1 MITRR
6 KWIGMMAGAGALTA
20 LTSPGRRLL
29 EKIVHDNARSDLF
42 RPQLHET
49 RNYVQ
54 INLYGA
60 PSRLSF
66 DSLLKPYDDSLFI
79 PHPFVANRIVKQ
91 DKDDKSRFELE
102 YSTTKIHGLN
112 FPDLWNETV
121 PGSDGSARRLSDLL
135 ENSLFIRGC
144 RLDFEGHPLN
154 GIQQISPVQGGLS
167 LNGVIGDHSKSF
179 ISSVSVGSNPVSR
192 AFKSEK
198 SLLLEVPPGEN
209 NYADYILK
217 PFLLEEVDHLFSDGR
232 LPAAFD
238 EIAKNY
244 PAEFKDIAELRKQS
258 LKYFQKNIDKFTHE
272 FSRLQAKYTLLIKNA
287 IETNEYFNVHSPG
300 LPLMVDGKKTIKEI
314 LGPFSVEEK
323 FFPEIDLHNFVK
335 SGEFNYWAQEFA
347 LCEFLLVNNICQSVL
362 ICPPKETGD
371 LITSC
376 KSAGAL
382 NFQHI
387 EEIYNPQTN
396 KTTLSLK
403 KNSELNKFHQT
414 FPMDAHDTGVLFD
427 VLTTKQ
433 FFRAI
438 STCLYELIS
447 QLKNTKIN
455 DKTLFD
461 ETVIHIAS
469 EFDRNPSQ
477 DGYGSSHLPF
487 SNPTSIFSGCLKG
500 PAVIGNI
507 YAGTLKKND
516 EEYFGTLGVG
526 APVKELGTAI
536 KIGNV
541 SSTLSTLLR
550 VKPIVK
556 RDPTLIDERTYR
568 PIIERAQNMEGIS

>member
-20 LTSPGRRLL
+20 LSSPGRRFL
-29 EKIVHDNARSDLF
+29 EKIVHDNVRNDLF

-54 INLYGA
+54 INFYGA

-66 DSLLKPYDDSLFI
+66 DSILKPFDDSLFVS
-79 PHPFVANRIVKQ
+79 HPFVANRISSQDRYDFTKVK
-91 DKDDKSRFELE
+91 LE
-102 YSTTKIHGLN
+102 YGTEKINGLN
-112 FPDLWNETV
+112 LPYLWGETI
-121 PGSDGSARRLSDLL
+121 PGVNGNTHRLSELL

-167 LNGVIGDHSKSF
+167 LNGLIGDQSKSF
-179 ISSVSVGSNPVSR
+179 ISSVSVGSNPVAR
-192 AFKSEK
+192 AFRSEK
-198 SLLLEVPPGEN
+198 SLLLEVPPGES
-209 NYADYILK
+209 NYAEYILK
-217 PFLLEEVDHLFSDGR
+217 PFLLEDVDSLFSDGR

-238 EIAKNY
+238 EIAKTY
-244 PAEFKDIAELRKQS
+244 PSEFKDIVELRKQS

-272 FSRLQAKYTLLIKNA
+272 FAQLQAKYTELIHLA
-287 IETNEYFNVHSPG
+287 IETNTTYNIQSPAF
-300 LPLMVDGKKTIKEI
+300 PLQVSGKKSIKDI
-314 LGPFSVEEK
+314 LGPFSIEEK
-323 FFPEIDLHNFVK
+323 FFPDLDMQAFIK

-362 ICPPKETGD
+362 ICPPRETGD

-376 KSAGAL
+376 VSGKAYH
-382 NFQHI
+382 FQHI
-387 EEIYNPQTN
+387 EEMFDAKANVT
-396 KTTLSLK
+396 SLK
-403 KNSELNKFHQT
+403 LKAGSELEKLNQT
-414 FPMDAHDTGVLFD
+414 FPMDAHDTGIVFD
-427 VLTTKQ
+427 ILTTKQ

-447 QLKNTKIN
+447 QLKKTKIG

-461 ETVIHIAS
+461 ETIIHLAS
-469 EFDRNPSQ
+469 EFDRNPST
-477 DGYGSSHLPF
+477 DGYGSSHLHN

-500 PAVIGNI
+500 PSLIGNI

-516 EEYFGTLGVG
+516 DEYYGTIGVG
-526 APVKELGTAI
+526 APVKELGTPI
-536 KIGNV
+536 KIGNI

-556 RDPTLIDERTYR
+556 RDPPLIDEKTYR
-568 PIIERAQNMEGIS
+568 SVVERAQNIEGVS

>member
-1 MITRR
+1 
-6 KWIGMMAGAGALTA
+6 MAGAGALTA
-20 LTSPGRRLL
+20 LSSPGRRFL
-29 EKIVHDNARSDLF
+29 EKIVHDNVRSDLF

-54 INLYGA
+54 INFYGA

-79 PHPFVANRIVKQ
+79 PHPFVANKIIRQ
-91 DKDDKSRFELE
+91 DANDKTRFELE
-102 YSTTKIHGLN
+102 YATTKINGLN
-112 FPDLWNETV
+112 MPHLWSELV
-121 PGSDGSARRLSDLL
+121 PGSDGNLHRLSELL

-198 SLLLEVPPGEN
+198 SLLLEVPPGEH

-217 PFLLEEVDHLFSDGR
+217 PFLLEEVNDLFSDGR

-238 EIAKNY
+238 DIAKNY

-258 LKYFQKNIDKFTHE
+258 LKYFQKNIDQFTHD
-272 FSRLQAKYTLLIKNA
+272 FSKLQAKYTQLIKLA
-287 IETNEYFNVHSPG
+287 IESDAHFNVVSPR
-300 LPLMVDGKKTIKEI
+300 LPLTVEGKKSLKEI
-314 LGPFSVEEK
+314 LGPFSIEEK
-323 FFPEIDLHNFVK
+323 FFGDLDLHALIK

-371 LITSC
+371 LITNC
-376 KSAGAL
+376 SAASML
-382 NFQHI
+382 HFQQI
-387 EEIYNPQTN
+387 EEVYNSQTN
-396 KTTLSLK
+396 RTTLNLK
-403 KNSELNKFHQT
+403 SGAQIDKIKQT

-438 STCLYELIS
+438 STCLFELIS
-447 QLKNTKIN
+447 QLKKTKIN
-455 DKTLFD
+455 DKSLFD
-461 ETVIHIAS
+461 ETVIHLAS

-477 DGYGSSHLPF
+477 DGYGSSHLPL

-500 PAVIGNI
+500 PSVIGNI
-507 YAGTLKKND
+507 YAGTLQKND
-516 EEYFGTLGVG
+516 EEYFGTIGVG
-526 APVKELGTAI
+526 APVKELGTSV
-536 KIGNV
+536 KIGNI

-550 VKPIVK
+550 VNPIVK
-556 RDPTLIDERTYR
+556 RDPSLIDDKTYR
-568 PIIERAQNMEGIS
+568 PIIEKAQNIEGVS

>member
-1 MITRR
+1 
-6 KWIGMMAGAGALTA
+6 MASAGALTA
-20 LTSPGRRLL
+20 LSSPGRRFL
-29 EKIVHDNARSDLF
+29 EKIVHDNVRSDLF

-54 INLYGA
+54 INFYGA

-79 PHPFVANRIVKQ
+79 PHPFVANKIIRQ
-91 DKDDKSRFELE
+91 DANDKTRFELE
-102 YSTTKIHGLN
+102 YATTKINGLN
-112 FPDLWNETV
+112 MPHLWSELV
-121 PGSDGSARRLSDLL
+121 PGCDGNLHRLSELL

-198 SLLLEVPPGEN
+198 SLLLEVPPGEH

-217 PFLLEEVDHLFSDGR
+217 PFLLEEVNDLFSDGR

-238 EIAKNY
+238 DIAKNY

-258 LKYFQKNIDKFTHE
+258 LKYFQKNIDQFTHD
-272 FSRLQAKYTLLIKNA
+272 FSKLQAKYTQLIKLA
-287 IETNEYFNVHSPG
+287 IESDAHFNVVSPR
-300 LPLMVDGKKTIKEI
+300 LPLTVEGKKSLKEI
-314 LGPFSVEEK
+314 LGPFSIEEK
-323 FFPEIDLHNFVK
+323 FFGDLDLHALIK

-371 LITSC
+371 LITNC
-376 KSAGAL
+376 SAASML
-382 NFQHI
+382 HFQQI
-387 EEIYNPQTN
+387 EEVYNSQTN
-396 KTTLSLK
+396 RTTLNLK
-403 KNSELNKFHQT
+403 SGAQIDKIKQT

-438 STCLYELIS
+438 STCLFELIS
-447 QLKNTKIN
+447 QLKKTKIN
-455 DKTLFD
+455 DKSLFD
-461 ETVIHIAS
+461 ETVIHLAS

-477 DGYGSSHLPF
+477 DGYGSSHLPL

-500 PAVIGNI
+500 PSVIGNI
-507 YAGTLKKND
+507 YAGTLQKND
-516 EEYFGTLGVG
+516 EEYFGTIGVG
-526 APVKELGTAI
+526 APVKELGTSV
-536 KIGNV
+536 KIGNI

-550 VKPIVK
+550 VNPIVR
-556 RDPTLIDERTYR
+556 RDSSLIDDKTYR
-568 PIIERAQNMEGIS
+568 PIIEKAQNIEGVS